1 MSTPTSKCGKR
12 GDGEG
17 SIHQRPDG
25 RWCARLSL
33 GTDTQG
39 KRIRKA
45 VYGKTRKEVADKLA
59 ELIRQ
64 FKRSGT
70 AIANKDS
77 LGAYLDSWLADDVKL
92 NRTPKTYEEYE
103 GTVRL
108 YIKPLIG
115 HHKLVKITGAI
126 LQQWQGKMARD
137 GHSDNTRLKA
147 LRVLRNA
154 LNKAVKLLLIPSN
167 PMAAVDKPKIHR
179 KEVIPL
185 EPEQCVALFEAC
197 KAHRLGDLIV
207 LAALTGLRKGELLA
221 LDWSAVNLRENVL
234 TVRRSLE
241 EAQGKQRIKVPKTA
255 AGRRVVTLSR
265 EAVEALERRKVKAE
279 AEGLSTTKG
288 LVFPNTD
295 GNFMWASNFRRQVWV
310 KIRAAAGISD
320 SVVFHDLR
328 HTQASLMLA
337 AGVDLKVIQK
347 RLGHRDFATTANLYS
362 HLLQGAQAEA
372 AEKLDALFEL
382 RKAENNNNQVS

>member
-1 MSTPTSKCGKR
+1 MGKRSEKAGKR

-33 GTDTQG
+33 GTDAQG

-64 FKRSGT
+64 FKTSGK
-70 AIANKDS
+70 AIVNKDS
-77 LGAYLDSWLADDVKL
+77 VGAYLDSWLADDVKL

-103 GTVRL
+103 GAVRL
-108 YIKPLIG
+108 YIKPIIG
-115 HHKLVKITGAI
+115 HLKIVKLSGAD
-126 LQQWQGKMARD
+126 LQKWQGRMARD
-137 GHSDNTRLKA
+137 GHTDNTRLKA

-167 PMAAVDKPKIHR
+167 PMAAVDKPKVHR
-179 KEVIPL
+179 KEVVPL
-185 EPEQCVALFEAC
+185 EADQCIALFEAC
-197 KAHRLGDLIV
+197 KAHRLGDLII
-207 LAALTGLRKGELLA
+207 LAVLTGLRKGELLA
-221 LDWSAVNLRENVL
+221 LDWSAVNLSEGVL

-255 AGRRVVTLSR
+255 TGRRVVTLGT
-265 EAVEALERRKVKAE
+265 EAIQALQRRKAKAE
-279 AEGLSTTKG
+279 AEGLSTNKG
-288 LVFPNTD
+288 IVFPNTD
-295 GNFMWASNFRRQVWV
+295 GNFMWASNFRNQVWV
-310 KIRAAAGISD
+310 KIREAAGIPD
-320 SVVFHDLR
+320 TFVFHDLR
-328 HTQASLMLA
+328 HTQASLMLS

-347 RLGHRDFATTANLYS
+347 RLGHRDFSTTANLYT

-372 AEKLDALFEL
+372 AEKLDALFQS
-382 RKAENNNNQVS
+382 RKKENAAD